1 MMKEARGSGEQPGI
15 GVVVIGRNEG
25 ERLKTCL
32 RSVVG
37 AGPVV
42 YVDSGSTDGSQAF
55 ARSLGIEVVDLAVPP
70 HFTAAR
76 ARNEGLDR
84 LLEISSEVEL
94 VQMVDGDCEVRPG
107 WIAAAAAALATERDL
122 AAVFGRRR
130 ERFPERSVYNGLCDD
145 EWDTPAGEASGCG
158 GDALFRIAALR
169 SVAGYEPAMI
179 AGEDTEMSMR
189 LRKAGWR
196 LERLPVEMTLHDAD
210 ILRFGQWWRRATRGG
225 HGFAEMAHRHPD
237 ARWPDWPRTCRRIV
251 AWGAALP
258 AGVLVTLLMAI
269 AVSPW
274 WLGGTA
280 LLLLA
285 YPLKIARIA
294 RAKRRAGLS
303 PRLANAAGVLLT
315 VGSLPEFLGLARFH
329 RNRLMGRRSRLIEYK
344 GAPA

>member
-1 MMKEARGSGEQPGI
+1 MSEPQPSEEPPRI

-32 RSVVG
+32 RSVTG

-55 ARSLGIEVVDLAVPP
+55 AQSLGVEVVALAVPP
-70 HFTAAR
+70 PFTAAR

-84 LLEISSEVEL
+84 LLVIAAGTEF
-94 VQMVDGDCEVRPG
+94 VQMIDGDCEVRPG
-107 WIAAAAAALATERDL
+107 WIVAAAAALTAERDL
-122 AAVFGRRR
+122 ALVFGRRR
-130 ERFPERSVYNGLCDD
+130 ERFPDHSVYNGLCDD
-145 EWDTPAGEASGCG
+145 EWDTQPGEASGCG
-158 GDALFRIAALR
+158 GDALFRVAALR
-169 SVAGYEPAMI
+169 SVAGYAPAMI

-251 AWGAALP
+251 AWGAVLP
-258 AGVLVTLLMAI
+258 AAIGATLLLAI
-269 AVSPW
+269 VAGLW

-303 PRLANAAGVLLT
+303 PRLANAAGLLLT
-315 VGSLPEFLGLARFH
+315 LGSLPEFLGLARFH
-329 RNRLMGRRSRLIEYK
+329 FNRLTGRRSRLIEYK